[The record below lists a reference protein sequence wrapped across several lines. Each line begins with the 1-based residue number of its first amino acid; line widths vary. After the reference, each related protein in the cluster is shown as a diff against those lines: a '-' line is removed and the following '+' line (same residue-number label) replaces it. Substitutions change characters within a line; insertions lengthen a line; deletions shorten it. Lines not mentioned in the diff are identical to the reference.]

1 VSNDLTMPPPPDPA
15 MVATSVMAGVLWR
28 HRLVVTPFAFDYCAS
43 QIGETCGW
51 TTNAD
56 EPLCHALHRD
66 HLTGKIMDALNR
78 LGLVVVPAERIADLE
93 RKNANLGRLAAGGA
107 PAGYALVRAEDVL

>member
-1 VSNDLTMPPPPDPA
+1 VTAPQPDPA

-28 HRLVVTPFAFDYCAS
+28 HRLVVTPGKLDFCAS
-43 QIGETCGW
+43 QIGEACGW

-56 EPLCHALHRD
+56 EPLCNALHRD

-78 LGLVVVPAERIADLE
+78 IGLVVVRRDELEVANRLLDLAGHGGIPAVDRIATATE
-93 RKNANLGRLAAGGA
+93 RTPL
-107 PAGYALVRAEDVL
+107 